1 MAAKTQILSVQ
12 GFDIAL
18 TQQYEEDYIC
28 LTDMVKAKD
37 GDNRAADIIKNWIRN
52 RSTIEFLGTWEMF
65 HNPNFKV
72 VEFDHFKKEAG
83 LPTFTMSVSNWVEK
97 TDSIGIFSKQG
108 KFGGTYAHKDI
119 AFEFGSAI
127 SPVFKLYLIKEFQRL
142 KEEEQKNI
150 KSAEWLFHRFSAKA
164 NYTIQTDAIQ
174 QHIIPTV
181 NLPKEKLG
189 IVYASEAE
197 LINYGTLGYT
207 AKQWEKENPQLVLS
221 GKNLRDYLS
230 VEELIVLD
238 NMQSFNSYLIS
249 QHIPQDERLQKVKE
263 EAQRQLNAIKQSR
276 TIQKVHD
283 EGGKKLL
290 TSLDGSLKKALEYN
304 PNKDKEPSE

>member
-1 MAAKTQILSVQ
+1 MVKTVTINVR
-12 GFDIAL
+12 GTNIAV
-18 TQQYEEDYIC
+18 TKINEDDYIS
-28 LTDMVKAKD
+28 LTDMVKNEEGED
-37 GDNRAADIIKNWIRN
+37 HIRN
-52 RSTIEFLGTWEMF
+52 WMRNKNTIEFLGIWEKIN
-65 HNPNFKV
+65 NPEFKG
-72 VEFDHFKKEAG
+72 VEFDTFLKEAG
-83 LPTFTMSVSNWVEK
+83 LNRFNMTPRKWIDTTGA
-97 TDSIGIFSKQG
+97 IGIVSKSG
-108 KFGGTYAHKDI
+108 RNGGTYAHKDI
-119 AFEFGSAI
+119 AFEFGAWI
-127 SPVFKLYLIKEFQRL
+127 SPIFKLYLIKEFQRL
-142 KEEEQKNI
+142 KEEEQKNV
-150 KSAEWLFHRFSAKA
+150 KSAEWLFHRFSTKA

-249 QHIPQDERLQKVKE
+249 QHIPQEERLKRVQD
-263 EAQRQLNAIKQSR
+263 EAKRQLSAIKQSR
-276 TIQKVHD
+276 TIQNIHKEETKH
-283 EGGKKLL
+283 LP
-290 TSLDGSLKKALEYN
+290 TSLDGSLKKALDYN
-304 PNKDKEPSE
+304 PNEEKEPSK